1 MTAKSRIQRL
11 RIISLLIVFSAL
23 VFTVKLY
30 YMQVVQHD
38 EFVNLADKQYV
49 KQNSTIFSRGTI
61 YFEDKSGNLVSAA
74 TLKSGFILAINPKL
88 IKDKETVFE
97 QISKIIPI
105 DKVVFLAKAS
115 KVDDPYEELAK
126 KIPEDMASA
135 LKREKIAG
143 VLLLKEQWRFYP
155 GGNSASQV
163 IGLLGFKGDEY
174 GARYGLEKQYDNV
187 LSRNQNDIYANFFV
201 EIFSNIKKSVSEDAS
216 FEGDIVATIEPSVET
231 SLEDTLQKIQEKW
244 QSTETGG
251 IIMNPKTGEIYAMAS
266 YPSFDLND
274 FQGEK
279 NVNVFSNPSVEN
291 EHEMG
296 SIIKPLTMAAGID
309 AGIVTPKTTYIDE
322 GSITSNNKTVYNHD
336 RLVNGKTTMQEVL
349 NKSLNTGAAFVE
361 TKLGNDRFADY
372 MFGYGLGEKTGIDL
386 PNEASNIVGNLKSP
400 RDIEYITASFGQGIA
415 LTPIATIRALATLAN
430 NGTLVT
436 PHVIKKI
443 NYSSGF
449 FNNITLEQGKQVI
462 KPESAKKI
470 TEMLVS
476 LVDTALLGGREKNEH
491 YSIAAKTGTAQI
503 AKPEGGG
510 YYDDRYLHSFVGYF
524 PAYDPKFII
533 LLYTYNPKSNNFA
546 ADTLSKPFFDLSK
559 FLINYYQIPPDR

>member
-1 MTAKSRIQRL
+1 
-11 RIISLLIVFSAL
+11 
-23 VFTVKLY
+23 
-30 YMQVVQHD
+30 
-38 EFVNLADKQYV
+38 
-49 KQNSTIFSRGTI
+49 
-61 YFEDKSGNLVSAA
+61 
-74 TLKSGFILAINPKL
+74 
-88 IKDKETVFE
+88 
-97 QISKIIPI
+97 
-105 DKVVFLAKAS
+105 
-115 KVDDPYEELAK
+115 
-126 KIPEDMASA
+126 
-135 LKREKIAG
+135 
-143 VLLLKEQWRFYP
+143 
-155 GGNSASQV
+155 
-163 IGLLGFKGDEY
+163 
-174 GARYGLEKQYDNV
+174 
-187 LSRNQNDIYANFFV
+187 
-201 EIFSNIKKSVSEDAS
+201 
-216 FEGDIVATIEPSVET
+216 
-231 SLEDTLQKIQEKW
+231 
-244 QSTETGG
+244 
-251 IIMNPKTGEIYAMAS
+251 MNPKTGEIYAMAS

-291 EHEMG
+291 VHEMG

-309 AGIVTPKTTYIDE
+309 AGIVTPKTTY
-322 GSITSNNKTVYNHD
+322 
-336 RLVNGKTTMQEVL
+336 
-349 NKSLNTGAAFVE
+349 
-361 TKLGNDRFADY
+361 
-372 MFGYGLGEKTGIDL
+372 
-386 PNEASNIVGNLKSP
+386 
-400 RDIEYITASFGQGIA
+400 IEYITASFGQGIA